1 MSEMSQ
7 IYCEL
12 CMYYTEKGVCSLRK
26 TLPPDVGASG
36 CESFIERPM
45 VIGRTPGCCGLSGL
59 PTTDTFDEDS
69 KTDDK

>member
-1 MSEMSQ
+1 MLEMSQ

-12 CMYYTEKGVCSLRK
+12 CMYYTDKGVCSLSK
-26 TLPPDVGASG
+26 TVPSDVGASG

-59 PTTDTFDEDS
+59 PTNDTSDDDFDVNG
-69 KTDDK
+69 K